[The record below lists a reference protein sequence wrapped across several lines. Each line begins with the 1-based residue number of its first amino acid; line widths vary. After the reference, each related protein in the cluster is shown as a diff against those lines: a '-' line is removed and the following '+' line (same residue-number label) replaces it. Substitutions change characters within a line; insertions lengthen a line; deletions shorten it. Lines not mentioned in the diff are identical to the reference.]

1 MIEDKCQTTYEVEAL
16 HRLITFSN
24 DAEYASVGIGQRR
37 GLFLETDDVYG
48 DVNCPDGSEAAKERE
63 AHIDKCLK
71 CSPRAV
77 AKFLYE
83 YDVSDFN
90 ARKVIHTKFE
100 QQQIEGN
107 LSPVESF
114 ALGIIRGDVCF
125 PYTKKDE
132 NYNVKRFEYELYD
145 PIEKD
150 VIFET
155 FRGQNAA
162 RT

>member
-1 MIEDKCQTTYEVEAL
+1 M
-16 HRLITFSN
+16 
-24 DAEYASVGIGQRR
+24 
-37 GLFLETDDVYG
+37 
-48 DVNCPDGSEAAKERE
+48 
-63 AHIDKCLK
+63 
-71 CSPRAV
+71 
-77 AKFLYE
+77 
-83 YDVSDFN
+83 SDFN

-162 RT
+162 RTRHIGKPAFWKEFRRVFPCALDYRYQTVRCIRFRRQPEDFPSSDRVMEILKEDFRKCVKDPMWVF